1 MEAKPCPDSIL
12 RFGVFELDLRSSEL
26 RKDGVRIKVQD
37 SPLRALRLFLS
48 HPQQVLSRQDLR
60 KALWADDVFVDFDRA
75 INSTINR
82 LRETLGDGSSN
93 PVFIETVARF
103 GYRWIAP
110 VQVVPRTGDLVGSS
124 DAPPED
130 SPPEVSEVAAV
141 DATKVSLWLRWP
153 LAMAVLVV
161 AVALVIGWGR
171 VRANRSALDA
181 AHATVTAGDAG
192 RTAKAHDPQAEEL
205 YLSGRYY
212 WNKRTPEGLRQAAD
226 FFTQA
231 IVRDPHY
238 AQAYVGLA
246 DTYDLMREF
255 ASMPDDEA
263 YPRAFSAASKA
274 VELDDSSAE
283 AHATLGFISFWWKR
297 DTATA
302 NREFQHALV
311 LNPAYVDAY
320 HWYGNILGCQG
331 RAAEG
336 VKYLNRAQELD
347 PGSRSIRADKAEA
360 LLIWGHRDEGVALLK
375 QIEATDIDFASPHL
389 YLAQL
394 YFVEL
399 DGPHFLDEQR
409 ALSRLRRRPDD
420 QLVQKAAER
429 GFATGGA
436 PGMLQ
441 SILVEQ
447 KRLYAAHRLSAYQ
460 VARTEALL
468 GDRTGALA
476 FLHVA
481 LQRNEAELAILRVDL
496 ALNRLHDLPEFRQV
510 VVAAGLPPLG

>member
-1 MEAKPCPDSIL
+1 MEANLYPDSIL
-12 RFGVFELDLRSSEL
+12 RFGVFELDSRSGEL
-26 RKDGVRIKVQD
+26 RKNGVRIKVQD
-37 SPLRALRLFLS
+37 SPLRALRLFVS
-48 HPQQVLSRQDLR
+48 HPQEVLSRQDFR

-75 INSTINR
+75 INTTINR
-82 LRETLGDGSSN
+82 LRETLGDVSSN

-110 VQVVPRTGDLVGSS
+110 VQVVPRAGDLVEAS
-124 DAPPED
+124 DAAPADVPEI
-130 SPPEVSEVAAV
+130 SPATSGAARNVRGWSRWAFAAVVLVAALAL
-141 DATKVSLWLRWP
+141 AT
-153 LAMAVLVV
+153 
-161 AVALVIGWGR
+161 GWRR
-171 VRANRSALDA
+171 VHANMPASYAAHTSVPPGEAGQRANP
-181 AHATVTAGDAG
+181 
-192 RTAKAHDPQAEEL
+192 HDRQAEEL

-212 WNKRTPEGLRQAAD
+212 WNKRTPEGLSQAAD

-231 IVRDPHY
+231 IVHDPHY

-255 ASMPDDEA
+255 ASMPDEEA

-283 AHATLGFISFWWKR
+283 AHATLGFVSFWWKR

-302 NREFQHALV
+302 NREFQRALV

-331 RAAEG
+331 RGAEG
-336 VKYLNRAQELD
+336 VNYLNRAQQLD
-347 PGSRSIRADKAEA
+347 PGSRSIRADKGEA

-420 QLVQKAAER
+420 QLVQRAAER
-429 GFATGGA
+429 GFADGGV

-441 SILVEQ
+441 SILLEQ
-447 KRLYAAHRLSAYQ
+447 KRLYDAHRLSAYQ

-468 GDRTGALA
+468 GDRAAALSY
-476 FLHVA
+476 LHAA
-481 LQRNEAELAILRVDL
+481 LQRNEAELAIVRVDL
-496 ALNRLHDLPEFRQV
+496 ALNSLHNLPEFHKV
-510 VVAAGLPPLG
+510 VAAAGLPPLT